1 METRMKTKMKTKEMA
16 EGKIEEKTGSRT
28 AGSRTEVK
36 TEKKTKILPPTI
48 FWLLVLAS
56 AGTSLSTRFIYP
68 EGQLAASLPYS
79 ENFGIIAGGLL
90 IAAGIS
96 LNIWTDLIFKKEATT
111 VKPHEEPSKLITAGP
126 FRISRHPMY
135 LGMTLILFGL
145 PLIFSGPATAFVFPV
160 AFAMAMELLF
170 IPFEEA
176 NCEKIF
182 KNSYI
187 DYKKDVRRWI

>member
-1 METRMKTKMKTKEMA
+1 M
-16 EGKIEEKTGSRT
+16 EEKTEAK
-28 AGSRTEVK
+28 AGSK
-36 TEKKTKILPPTI
+36 TEKKGQILPPTI
-48 FWLLVLAS
+48 FWFLVLAS

-68 EGQLAASLPYS
+68 EEQIAASFPYS
-79 ENFGIIAGGLL
+79 ETWGIIAGGLL
-90 IAAGIS
+90 ITAGIA

-145 PLIFSGPATAFVFPV
+145 PLILSGPATSFVFPV
-160 AFAMAMELLF
+160 AFAIAMELLF

-182 KNSYI
+182 KASYFE
-187 DYKKDVRRWI
+187 YKKEVRRWI